1 MVAMPLLSA
10 ADQQTLRES
19 LDAMVEPVTILFFT
33 QVIDCEPCDETREI
47 LREITALTDRV
58 TVDEVSLALDAERA
72 ARHGI
77 DRVPGL
83 VLLVGDAKTDT
94 RIRFL
99 GAPEGWDF
107 LALVDAI
114 LAVSGGSPQKLSP
127 RTVGLLESVTSPMS
141 LHVFVTATCPH
152 CPRAVALANRLA
164 FHNPHITATTVQAT
178 EFYDLAR
185 KYRVSGVPK
194 TVVSNGN
201 EILGALPESEFI
213 DEVLASA
220 DGDSGAVTI
229 A

>member
-1 MVAMPLLSA
+1 MALLSA

-19 LDAMVEPVTILFFT
+19 LGAMAEPVTILFFT
-33 QVIDCEPCDETREI
+33 QLIDCPPCDETREI

-58 TVDEVSLALDAERA
+58 TVDEVSLALETERA
-72 ARHGI
+72 AQFGI

-114 LAVSGGSPQKLSP
+114 LAVSGGSPQKLSAKTIE
-127 RTVGLLESVTSPMS
+127 RLDQVTSPLS

-152 CPRAVALANRLA
+152 CPRAVALANRMA
-164 FHNPHITATTVQAT
+164 FHNPLITATTVQAT
-178 EFYDLAR
+178 EFFDLSR

-201 EILGALPESEFI
+201 EILGALPESDFVAEA
-213 DEVLASA
+213 LASPKA
-220 DGDSGAVTI
+220 AEGGAMI
-229 A
+229 P

>member
-1 MVAMPLLSA
+1 MDPMALLSA
-10 ADQQTLRES
+10 SDQQTLRES
-19 LDAMVEPVTILFFT
+19 LNGVVEPVTILFFT
-33 QVIDCEPCDETREI
+33 QVIDCAPCDETREI

-58 TVDEVSLALDAERA
+58 TVEEVSLSLEQARA
-72 ARHGI
+72 TQYGI

-83 VLLVGDAKTDT
+83 VVLVGDAKVDT

-114 LAVSGGSPQKLSP
+114 LAVSGGSPQKLSAKTIE
-127 RTVGLLESVTSPMS
+127 RLEQLTSPLS

-152 CPRAVALANRLA
+152 CPRAVAIANRMA
-164 FHNPHITATTVQAT
+164 FQNPHITATTVQAT

-201 EILGALPESEFI
+201 EILGALPEAEFV
-213 DEVLASA
+213 DEVLSLP
-220 DGDSGAVTI
+220 DTGAGRVVMP
-229 A
+229 

>member
-1 MVAMPLLSA
+1 MALLSA

-19 LDAMVEPVTILFFT
+19 LGAMAETVTIVFFT
-33 QVIDCEPCDETREI
+33 QLIDCAPCDETREI
-47 LREITALTDRV
+47 LREITALTNRV
-58 TVDEVSLALDAERA
+58 TVDEVSLSLETERA
-72 ARHGI
+72 AQLGI

-83 VLLVGDAKTDT
+83 VLLVGEGKTDT

-114 LAVSGGSPQKLSP
+114 LAVSGGSPQKLSAKTIE
-127 RTVGLLESVTSPMS
+127 RLDQVTSPLS

-152 CPRAVALANRLA
+152 CPRAVALANRMA

-178 EFYDLAR
+178 EFFDLAR

-201 EILGALPESEFI
+201 EILGALPESDFV
-213 DEVLASA
+213 DEVLSSPDASGGSA
-220 DGDSGAVTI
+220 IIT
-229 A
+229 

>member
-1 MVAMPLLSA
+1 MALLSA

-19 LDAMVEPVTILFFT
+19 LNGMVEPVTICFFT
-33 QVIDCEPCDETREI
+33 QLIDCPPCDETREI

-58 TVDEVSLALDAERA
+58 TVDELSLALEPERA
-72 ARHGI
+72 AQYGI

-83 VLLVGDAKTDT
+83 VLLEGEAKTDT

-114 LAVSGGSPQKLSP
+114 LAVSGGSPQKLSAKTIE
-127 RTVGLLESVTSPMS
+127 RLQEVTSPLS

-152 CPRAVALANRLA
+152 CPRAVALANRMALQ
-164 FHNPHITATTVQAT
+164 NPHITAITVQAT

-201 EILGALPESEFI
+201 EILGALPETEFV
-213 DEVLASA
+213 DEVLSSPDA
-220 DGDSGAVTI
+220 DSGRVI
-229 A
+229 IS

>member
-19 LDAMVEPVTILFFT
+19 LGAMVEPVTILFFT
-33 QVIDCEPCDETREI
+33 QVIDCDPCDETREI
-47 LREITALTDRV
+47 LREITALSDRV
-58 TVDEVSLALDAERA
+58 TVDEVSLSLDTDRA
-72 ARHGI
+72 TQYGI

-114 LAVSGGSPQKLSP
+114 LAVSGGSPQTLSA
-127 RTVGLLESVTSPMS
+127 RTLERLESVRSPMS

-152 CPRAVALANRLA
+152 CPRAVALANRMAL
-164 FHNPHITATTVQAT
+164 HNPHITSTTVQAT
-178 EFYDLAR
+178 AFYDLAR

-201 EILGALPESEFI
+201 EILGALPESEFV
-213 DEVLASA
+213 DEVLAPT
-220 DGDSGAVTI
+220 DTRD
-229 A
+229 